1 MKKQIDKYYNVK
13 FYFVSGKQLEV
24 EYNEVNKNTL
34 IEKLKN
40 WNTVNAIGQDFG
52 INFTLVTHYE
62 VNEI

>member
-1 MKKQIDKYYNVK
+1 MNKDYIIT

-24 EYNEVNKNTL
+24 EYNEVNKNNL